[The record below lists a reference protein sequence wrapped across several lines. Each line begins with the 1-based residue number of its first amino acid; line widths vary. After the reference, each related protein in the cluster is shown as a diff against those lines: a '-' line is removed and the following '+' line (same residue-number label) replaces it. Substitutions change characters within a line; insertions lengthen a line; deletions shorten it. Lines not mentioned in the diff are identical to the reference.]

1 MPVVEL
7 VNTCEGKMTV
17 IGLLLLSM
25 LPGVTSA
32 AAQNP
37 DELTIVNEITLATA
51 STGVALTRSVTLKA
65 VLPDGSHAL
74 LFCGYVEDVCAEVQ
88 TLPPERLPPTEKS
101 CSTTGPNVDGAVTTK
116 CEYNDVGTFHFRRS
130 GDLVTIFHRRGK
142 TKFRVTSSW

>member
-1 MPVVEL
+1 
-7 VNTCEGKMTV
+7 MTV

-74 LFCGYVEDVCAEVQ
+74 LFC
-88 TLPPERLPPTEKS
+88 
-101 CSTTGPNVDGAVTTK
+101 
-116 CEYNDVGTFHFRRS
+116 
-130 GDLVTIFHRRGK
+130 
-142 TKFRVTSSW
+142 